1 MKPILSSQNLE
12 QCLNQGDIVLYP
24 TDTVWGL
31 GCLVSNKDQVSRV
44 YAIKERSREQ
54 GIILLCS
61 HYEQLGIDLDETT
74 QRAIEIFH
82 NERPTTFVV
91 KNTNPMLK
99 ETEAQD
105 GTIGFRIVEHSS
117 YLAPILKSLSVPLL
131 STSANLKGKQA
142 AQTRKELDLDLVS
155 QVDGIVEFI
164 ETKGPAKPSRIMRHD
179 VSKGAW
185 AVLRD

>member
-1 MKPILSSQNLE
+1 MKPILSIQNLE

-44 YAIKERSREQ
+44 YSIKERSREQ

-61 HYEQLGIDLDETT
+61 HYDQLGIDLDETT
-74 QRAIEIFH
+74 QRAIKNLR

-105 GTIGFRIVEHSS
+105 GTIAFRIVEHSS
-117 YLAPILKSLSVPLL
+117 YLAPILKSLYAPLL

-155 QVDGIVEFI
+155 QVDGIVEFTEI
-164 ETKGPAKPSRIMRHD
+164 KGHAKPSRIMLYD
-179 VSKGAW
+179 VNKAAW
-185 AVLRD
+185 SVLRD

>member
-54 GIILLCS
+54 GIIVLCS

-74 QRAIEIFH
+74 QRAMSIYREEH
-82 NERPTTFVV
+82 PTTFVV

-105 GTIGFRIVEHSS
+105 GTIAFRIVEQSS
-117 YLAPILKSLSVPLL
+117 YLAPILNRLFIPLL

-164 ETKGPAKPSRIMRHD
+164 ETKGPAKPSRIVQYD
-179 VSKGAW
+179 ADKASW
-185 AVLRD
+185 NVLRN